1 MTTQAN
7 QHSGECL
14 KQFWTKKFEN
24 IYYPYRIF
32 TILALFFL
40 AGVLI
45 ASFVG
50 LDFTR
55 VWPIILL
62 TIVCLVFLAF
72 VNLLLR
78 NTVLILISFTLIFL
92 FMGILDYSWF
102 ESKNVVALPFN
113 TEIEISGKI
122 VARPQVDFKNQKLIV
137 EFRPNRT
144 PGVGFGG
151 SENAKSRILITVPRF
166 PAYKYDDILQITGTV
181 TKPPV
186 FDDFDYASYL
196 KRYLVFGLI
205 NQPKSLVFLGHDQNI
220 WGRLIGGLYDWSDHF
235 ESALNSVLT
244 EPHASLAA
252 GILLGVKRNI
262 PDNLMTALNKTG
274 LTHVIALSG
283 YNITIMIFIFSAL
296 FIPRLGRKRIFV
308 YGLIFILLFVLMTGA
323 SSSVVRAAIF
333 SSLILFAGLIGRQ
346 ADQTNLILLAA
357 VIMVIV
363 NPFVLRYDVGFQLSF
378 LAFAGLIYLSPLFK
392 KMFERKRLKKLPDG
406 IKLPLVETLGAQL
419 AVFPLIWWQ
428 FGRVSL
434 IAPLANILVL
444 PLIPLSMALI
454 FITGIMSLIYFPL
467 GQLSGFITWPVLEY
481 VIKIVEL
488 LAKVPWAAITK

>member
-308 YGLIFILLFVLMTGA
+308 YGLIFILLLY
-323 SSSVVRAAIF
+323 
-333 SSLILFAGLIGRQ
+333 Q
-346 ADQTNLILLAA
+346 
-357 VIMVIV
+357 
-363 NPFVLRYDVGFQLSF
+363 
-378 LAFAGLIYLSPLFK
+378 K
-392 KMFERKRLKKLPDG
+392 
-406 IKLPLVETLGAQL
+406 
-419 AVFPLIWWQ
+419 
-428 FGRVSL
+428 
-434 IAPLANILVL
+434 
-444 PLIPLSMALI
+444 
-454 FITGIMSLIYFPL
+454 
-467 GQLSGFITWPVLEY
+467 
-481 VIKIVEL
+481 
-488 LAKVPWAAITK
+488 